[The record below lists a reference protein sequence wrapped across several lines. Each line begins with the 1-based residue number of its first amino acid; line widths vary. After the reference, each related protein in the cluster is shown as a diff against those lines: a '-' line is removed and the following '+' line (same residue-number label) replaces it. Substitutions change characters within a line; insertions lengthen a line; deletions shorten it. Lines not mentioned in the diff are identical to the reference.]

1 MEFHFVRVSLR
12 NVFQRYGLFPCHE
25 FGVGGF
31 ETVAKDELEQK
42 REYLHSSE
50 KWREVHLGKRV
61 NIRLDIRFVS

>member
-42 REYLHSSE
+42 REYLHSS
-50 KWREVHLGKRV
+50 KK
-61 NIRLDIRFVS
+61 